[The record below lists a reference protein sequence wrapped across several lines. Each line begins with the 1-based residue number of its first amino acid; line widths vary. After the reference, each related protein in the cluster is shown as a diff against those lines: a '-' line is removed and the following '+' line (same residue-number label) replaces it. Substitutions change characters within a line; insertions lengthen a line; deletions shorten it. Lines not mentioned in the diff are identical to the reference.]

1 MSTLLLDFA
10 GAVALKGALL
20 LACALVAAHFM
31 KGERAAQRHRV
42 LSLALLALLV
52 LPLASLV
59 MPAYAPQLF
68 PAAAPELDPQFS
80 HQPIDAALITP
91 ALAGLAQSGATPKL
105 TAPNGMKVLP
115 FDCSTK
121 SIKVFSGC

>member
-42 LSLALLALLV
+42 LSLALLALLGRTLLEPV
-52 LPLASLV
+52 
-59 MPAYAPQLF
+59 Q
-68 PAAAPELDPQFS
+68 
-80 HQPIDAALITP
+80 
-91 ALAGLAQSGATPKL
+91 ALAEWAFRSRAAIQAARERFDAVEQRAVRVEFGRRLAAGEAEVRSGPRPTDGHDDERRALHGHLKL
-105 TAPNGMKVLP
+105 VK
-115 FDCSTK
+115 
-121 SIKVFSGC
+121 